1 MTTVGGVVGRALA
14 SLGGPQTAVLLV
26 VGGVIAGALGG
37 GAMASGVFS
46 GPSATSAGELQVY
59 PCPDIGPA
67 LASVKSGQ
75 KVLVTG
81 RSEDG
86 TWLRIHLPEPG
97 RTEGWV
103 QTKPLTLSQ
112 SISSVP
118 VATCAPEIA
127 AAAASFPPGATLTA
141 IQNNSPSP
149 SPTPVPTATPTPS
162 PSPSPTPT
170 AKPTVRPTVKPTA
183 KPTAPPTAPPT
194 KTPTPTIAPTPT
206 PTPPP
211 MPVLKLAIPS
221 PQTIANS
228 ASSLFACRSTTITF
242 SVTATNSASITAVT
256 LYWTNMT
263 TTVVSHR
270 AMIAVRGGWMLQL
283 DGIKDGLAVASYYP
297 TYAIATYGSGLTSS
311 QSNSQRWFV
320 VQCQ

>member
-37 GAMASGVFS
+37 GAIAGGVFS

-103 QTKPLTLSQ
+103 QTKPLTVSQ

-162 PSPSPTPT
+162 PSPTPTPTPT
-170 AKPTVRPTVKPTA
+170 ATVKPT
-183 KPTAPPTAPPT
+183 PRPT
-194 KTPTPTIAPTPT
+194 KTPTPTKTPAPTPKPT
-206 PTPPP
+206 PTPAPTPPP
-211 MPVLKLAIPS
+211 MPVLTLAIPQ
-221 PQTIANS
+221 PQFIS
-228 ASSLFACRSTTITF
+228 VQGPSLLGCLPTTITF

-256 LYWTNMT
+256 LYWTNLGT
-263 TTVVSHR
+263 GVVSHR
-270 AMIAVRGGWMLQL
+270 AMSGSGRLWTLHL
-283 DGIKDGLAVASYYP
+283 DGIKDKLAIASYSP
-297 TYAIATYGSGLTSS
+297 TYAIATYGSGLKSS